1 MASTKAAPA
10 APTPSPV
17 KKYVVLGLFPLLMTV
32 LMVGIF
38 VSAMHSPTPN
48 NLPVAVVGS
57 SVQQAQGAADA
68 LSAKAGGA
76 LDITV
81 ETSVDKAKGLV
92 HDQEI
97 GGAYVLPAEGDQDA
111 VLYLAGAGG
120 SSLKQVVTQT
130 FGQVAAEQQVTLDVQ
145 DLAPLPAHDNM
156 GTSSLYL
163 TIGFVMAGFM
173 FVVIVSTAAPE
184 LMKLRKMVPLFA
196 GWAALMA
203 VSIWT
208 LAGPVIGA
216 FEGHA
221 WQLLGVGWLMI
232 FSVTMVT
239 ALLARFLGPLAVIPA
254 VTLFMFLGVPS
265 SGGALSTYVEPVL
278 FQSLHGFL
286 PTPATLESVRSILY
300 FGGNGVGGHVLTIA
314 LWGAAGLLLNAVV
327 ELVQRRRK
335 TPGSKVAEGAG
346 ADLSTGSPK
355 AAALVN

>member
-1 MASTKAAPA
+1 MASTEAASAAPA
-10 APTPSPV
+10 PSPV

-68 LSAKAGGA
+68 LSAEAGEA
-76 LDITV
+76 LDIRV
-81 ETSVDKAKGLV
+81 ETSVDTAKNLV

-130 FGQVAAEQQVTLDVQ
+130 FGQVAAEQQVTLDVE

-163 TIGFVMAGFM
+163 TIGFVMAGFL
-173 FVVIVSTAAPE
+173 FVTIVSTAAPE
-184 LMKLRKMVPLFA
+184 LMKLRKMIPLFA
-196 GWAALMA
+196 GWAALMS
-203 VSIWT
+203 VSIWA

-216 FEGHA
+216 VEGQA
-221 WQLLGVGWLMI
+221 WQLLGIGWLMI
-232 FSVTMVT
+232 FSVAMVT

-278 FQSLHGFL
+278 FQSLHSVL
-286 PTPATLESVRSILY
+286 PTPATLESVRSVLY
-300 FGGNGVGGHVLTIA
+300 FGGTGVGGHLLTIG
-314 LWGAAGLLLNAVV
+314 LWGAAGLALNALV

-335 TPGSKVAEGAG
+335 TPGSKEAEGADAG
-346 ADLSTGSPK
+346 LSTESPK
-355 AAALVN
+355 AAVPVN